1 MMAGLFLNLVG
12 TLAKLSQG
20 MALFGKG
27 FITGGPAGAFKA
39 LTQSSKYLSLA
50 EIDAAMAAQQ
60 LSGASQVLN
69 TTLIEQVGTANAAA
83 AAIANLTK
91 AYSAMIATQ
100 GAASALPSFGVAG
113 AAGKNAKTSGISI
126 RRLKRNSGGGVPGS
140 GNTDTVPAM
149 LTPGEF
155 VINKEA
161 TKQNLGLLKSIND
174 GKTQKFNKGGI
185 VDEIAAVLG
194 LGFGGKGKVASAAL
208 GSKSGISQMFKN
220 LTQRTHFGKK
230 ESISSIKELNAI
242 TKNSTSS
249 KVEIARRL
257 IDGGVPVSKLTDDW
271 IVFPTSINQAAR
283 SNTTSPMS
291 ISSAIEELIAKKGSV
306 AFSQRNKVS
315 AFKTINPD
323 VTPSSFVEKM
333 TKELSDY
340 QKKHGDVAITDDIL
354 TLARDRAYPNMIGAG
369 AGTGMRLPT
378 KGEIGKL
385 AGVDVN
391 SPDFVKAVNEYF
403 KLNGIPLE
411 SGVVAREGKAAW
423 WALHV
428 LDAPGGART
437 GIKNKFAS
445 STGFNSG
452 GVVPGSGSSDT
463 IPAMLTP
470 GEFVVNKKAASQNQN
485 LLQMMNGGQVKG
497 YAEGGLIGKAAGAAP
512 GALGFAGFMVGQEVA
527 SKAGVDNQMAQLAA
541 GLAAQSAAT
550 SISKKAL
557 LRFGLITEEAAGK
570 TGMLS
575 KTLLKVGLT
584 STKLIP
590 VIGWVITAG
599 LTIKALNDSLIKAEN
614 AGGELSKAMYGS
626 ADRVRKMGEAF
637 GRESFSTKAAKLSAE
652 RVAGPI
658 SQEAKQA
665 SSQYMGSESGKQL
678 LADIELVK
686 KQGGDAVTS
695 LRNQLAQSVIAG
707 VITPE
712 EAKAIAVDIG
722 TAMNDQSITLN
733 TTADLNT
740 LLGPNGE
747 NLLKDPLKIVAD
759 ISPKID
765 VGTISAQ
772 ASKAYEDLNPF
783 QKITAMFK
791 NQDLSGKDFEKQ
803 FSLKKIS
810 DENAAALENEAQ
822 ARGLLNYEYQSGSIT
837 LEEYIGKLKGLQDL
851 SNKNANLSGNAQASI
866 LGYKDT
872 KTMSDAAIA
881 YNSKANETKVVGGK
895 GGVATVKISQEGKDA
910 SDAFKQSEKNAKE
923 FINTLGL
930 APEVVKSITTSLQD
944 LSKTDP
950 TVFDKFMS
958 GQYQSQNLEFTL
970 RLSKDGLSPEK
981 LDEMNMQLGI
991 LQNFPNVNKLINIQN
1006 KALTAKDIQ
1015 EVYDNYVA
1023 FDKNPDIFKGIN
1035 VKDNFMGPLKQAGV
1049 AWAEFAAMPNET
1061 KYAILTYVTVR
1072 QDITSGKSG
1081 EFHGGQDMAAVQK
1094 QIDDLK
1100 AAGNA
1105 AAEAFNGAFSPEN
1118 TGSGS
1123 GKQSLQDYLK
1133 EFRKLTQEKQKY
1145 LTETLKYL
1153 GTAKME
1159 AVALI
1164 DQKRYLEAVAM
1175 TESKS
1180 NKVRKEGKKILA
1192 ELIKLAEQQ
1201 MDIQRATAFLALS
1214 SEEKALLSLEMQG
1227 KALDNNSSK
1236 QEKALRS
1243 KERELELNNRALE
1256 DLAEKEDA
1264 VNKTYDTRLEALDNV
1279 SKTNDR
1285 LAEQDRSR
1293 IDLASALA
1301 SGDIAA
1307 AANAAN
1313 QMQQQSA
1320 QYQIEDTKAAL
1331 EVQRKKDLESLTVS
1345 VNGKLMTRNQLEEA
1359 NKNIGTQIQTIQDGL
1374 YKIETERLTLAE
1386 KRAATELRIYLLQQK
1401 QTIEALKAQKK
1412 LTDTQ
1417 KAQLATLVT
1426 DFQNLAGTSYAQYK
1440 QYGGPIAKMA
1450 FGSTVP
1456 GIGMTDKVPAM
1467 LTPGE
1472 FVVRKPVADKH
1483 RSFLDSLNGQV
1494 FPGLGGRKAPSNN
1507 FLDGIGSPKYSIPQ
1521 NSVSDI
1527 PISNTSVVSSSAPMY
1542 NSTYNVNVNVSG
1554 TNASPDDIANVV
1566 MAKLSQQNR
1575 GNLRSNRY

>member
-1 MMAGLFLNLVG
+1 
-12 TLAKLSQG
+12 
-20 MALFGKG
+20 
-27 FITGGPAGAFKA
+27 
-39 LTQSSKYLSLA
+39 
-50 EIDAAMAAQQ
+50 
-60 LSGASQVLN
+60 
-69 TTLIEQVGTANAAA
+69 
-83 AAIANLTK
+83 
-91 AYSAMIATQ
+91 
-100 GAASALPSFGVAG
+100 
-113 AAGKNAKTSGISI
+113 
-126 RRLKRNSGGGVPGS
+126 
-140 GNTDTVPAM
+140 
-149 LTPGEF
+149 
-155 VINKEA
+155 
-161 TKQNLGLLKSIND
+161 
-174 GKTQKFNKGGI
+174 
-185 VDEIAAVLG
+185 
-194 LGFGGKGKVASAAL
+194 
-208 GSKSGISQMFKN
+208 
-220 LTQRTHFGKK
+220 
-230 ESISSIKELNAI
+230 
-242 TKNSTSS
+242 
-249 KVEIARRL
+249 
-257 IDGGVPVSKLTDDW
+257 
-271 IVFPTSINQAAR
+271 
-283 SNTTSPMS
+283 
-291 ISSAIEELIAKKGSV
+291 
-306 AFSQRNKVS
+306 
-315 AFKTINPD
+315 
-323 VTPSSFVEKM
+323 
-333 TKELSDY
+333 
-340 QKKHGDVAITDDIL
+340 
-354 TLARDRAYPNMIGAG
+354 
-369 AGTGMRLPT
+369 
-378 KGEIGKL
+378 
-385 AGVDVN
+385 
-391 SPDFVKAVNEYF
+391 
-403 KLNGIPLE
+403 
-411 SGVVAREGKAAW
+411 
-423 WALHV
+423 
-428 LDAPGGART
+428 
-437 GIKNKFAS
+437 
-445 STGFNSG
+445 
-452 GVVPGSGSSDT
+452 
-463 IPAMLTP
+463 
-470 GEFVVNKKAASQNQN
+470 
-485 LLQMMNGGQVKG
+485 
-497 YAEGGLIGKAAGAAP
+497 
-512 GALGFAGFMVGQEVA
+512 
-527 SKAGVDNQMAQLAA
+527 
-541 GLAAQSAAT
+541 
-550 SISKKAL
+550 
-557 LRFGLITEEAAGK
+557 
-570 TGMLS
+570 
-575 KTLLKVGLT
+575 
-584 STKLIP
+584 
-590 VIGWVITAG
+590 
-599 LTIKALNDSLIKAEN
+599 
-614 AGGELSKAMYGS
+614 
-626 ADRVRKMGEAF
+626 MGEAF

-822 ARGLLNYEYQSGSIT
+822 ARGLLNYEYQSGAIT
-837 LEEYIGKLKGLQDL
+837 LEEYIGKLKELQGL
-851 SNKNANLSGNAQASI
+851 SNNNANLSGNAKASI

-872 KTMSDAAIA
+872 KAMADASLA
-881 YNSKANETKVVGGK
+881 YNSKENQRVVVPGAK
-895 GGVATVKISQEGKDA
+895 GLSPTTEPISTEGKNA
-910 SDAFKQSEKNAKE
+910 SDAFKQSEKNAKD

-1201 MDIQRATAFLALS
+1201 MNIQRATAFLALS

-1359 NKNIGTQIQTIQDGL
+1359 NKTIGTQIQTIQDGL

-1412 LTDTQ
+1412 LTNTQ

-1494 FPGLGGRKAPSNN
+1494 FPGLDGRKAPSNN